1 MILAQLSDPHVSARD
16 WAAGDALA
24 LAVRAVLGI
33 RPTPDAVLVSGDI
46 ADTGDPREYA
56 RAAELLAL
64 LPMPV
69 HVLAGNHD
77 DRGRLAAAFG
87 GSPEGPRR
95 WVAEVAGVR
104 LLGLDTSI
112 PESVSGS
119 GALGPDGLEWLSD
132 TLAAAPDTPT
142 IVAMH
147 HPPLAIGIQSLDEI
161 GLAGDDAAAF
171 AGVVEAA
178 PQVIRV
184 VAGHVHRTVFA
195 EVGGRAF
202 VACPSTYLQARLA
215 LEEERLELIPEP
227 PAIVLHLWQDG
238 RLLSHVQPVV

>member
-1 MILAQLSDPHVSARD
+1 VILAQLSDPHVSARD

-77 DRGRLAAAFG
+77 DRERLAAAFG
-87 GSPEGPRR
+87 GPEGPRR
-95 WVAEVAGVR
+95 WVADVAGVR

-112 PESVSGS
+112 PESTTGS
-119 GALGPDGLEWLSD
+119 GALGADGLAWLRD
-132 TLAAAPDTPT
+132 ALAEAPDTPT

-147 HPPLAIGIQSLDEI
+147 HPPLPIGIRSLDEI

-171 AGVVEAA
+171 ATLVETA
-178 PQVIRV
+178 PQVLRV
-184 VAGHVHRTVFA
+184 VAGHVHRTVFSSI
-195 EVGGRAF
+195 GGRAF
-202 VACPSTYLQARLA
+202 MACPSTYLQARLA
-215 LEEERLELIPEP
+215 LDGERLELIPEP
-227 PAIVLHLWQDG
+227 PAIVVHAWRDG

>member
-1 MILAQLSDPHVSARD
+1 VILVQLSDPHVSVRD
-16 WAAGDALA
+16 WAAADALA
-24 LAVRAVLGI
+24 LGVRTVLGL
-33 RPTPDAVLVSGDI
+33 RPTPDAVLVTGDI
-46 ADTGDPREYA
+46 ADNGDPREYA

-77 DRGRLAAAFG
+77 DRGRLAAAFDG
-87 GSPEGPRR
+87 PPDGPRR
-95 WVAEVAGVR
+95 WVADVAGVR

-112 PESVSGS
+112 PGSVSGS
-119 GALGPDGLEWLSD
+119 GALGADGLAWLSD
-132 TLAAAPDTPT
+132 ALAAAPDVPT

-147 HPPLAIGIQSLDEI
+147 HPPLPIGIQSLDEI
-161 GLAGDDAAAF
+161 GLAGEDAAAF

-184 VAGHVHRTVFA
+184 VAGHVHRTVFS
-195 EVGGRAF
+195 EIGGRPF
-202 VACPSTYLQARLA
+202 VTCPSTYLQARLG
-215 LEEERLELIPEP
+215 LDGERLELIPEP
-227 PAIVLHLWQDG
+227 PAIVVHVWRDG

>member
-1 MILAQLSDPHVSARD
+1 VILAQLSDPHISTRD
-16 WAAGDALA
+16 WAAADALA
-24 LAVRAVLGI
+24 LAVRAVLGV

-46 ADTGDPREYA
+46 SDNGDPREYA

-77 DRGRLAAAFG
+77 DRARLRAAFG
-87 GSPEGPRR
+87 GPEGPRR
-95 WVAEVAGVR
+95 WVADVAGVR

-112 PESVSGS
+112 PESTTGS
-119 GALGPDGLEWLSD
+119 GAMGVAGLEWLSGA
-132 TLAAAPDTPT
+132 LAAAPDTPT

-147 HPPLAIGIQSLDEI
+147 HPPLPIGIESLDEI
-161 GLAGDDAAAF
+161 GLAADDAAAF
-171 AGVVEAA
+171 AMLVEAA
-178 PQVIRV
+178 PQVLRV

-195 EVGGRAF
+195 EIGGRAF

-227 PAIVLHLWQDG
+227 PAIVLHVWRDG
-238 RLLSHVQPVV
+238 RLVSHVQPVV